1 MKNKRLFCMSVASS
15 MAALSILLDFV
26 SVRTNASKFT
36 LYGLPLLFAGMF
48 FGPWVGGLAG
58 LVSGFISQVILYG
71 ITPTTPIWMIA
82 PMMWGWLSGFIYHK
96 LFHRKLQIPS
106 VVITIVCTSLVVTLC
121 NTASMW
127 LDGLIYHYPT
137 PYVITQLFM
146 RIITALILCIPY
158 SFILYLCLVRYEKS
172 TYR

>member
-1 MKNKRLFCMSVASS
+1 MKNKRLFRISVASS
-15 MAALSILLDFV
+15 MAALSIILDLV

-82 PMMWGWLSGFIYHK
+82 PMAWGWLSGFFYHRI
-96 LFHRKLQIPS
+96 LHRKLQVSS
-106 VVITIVCTSLVVTLC
+106 VIITIVSTSLIVTLC
-121 NTASMW
+121 NTAAMW

-137 PYVITQLFM
+137 PYVVTQLFM
-146 RIITALILCIPY
+146 RLMTALILCIPY
-158 SFILYLCLVRYEKS
+158 SCILYLCLARYEKS